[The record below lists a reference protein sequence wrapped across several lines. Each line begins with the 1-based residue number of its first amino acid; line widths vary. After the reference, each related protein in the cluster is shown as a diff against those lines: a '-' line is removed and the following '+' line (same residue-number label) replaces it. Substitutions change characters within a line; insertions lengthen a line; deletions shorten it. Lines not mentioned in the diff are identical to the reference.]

1 MKRKKIIL
9 TSEKLIEKIDN
20 YKTNSRVYVIYFD
33 IMNKKILD
41 DEEFM
46 SMIADNDNLYELENN
61 IFFVRDTPI
70 TIYKALVDAI
80 RKNDDGEHLINKL
93 LPKSLIDFDNNIE
106 YYTDDKINDEIIKNM
121 KL

>member
-1 MKRKKIIL
+1 MKRKRIL
-9 TSEKLIEKIDN
+9 LTTEKLIEKIDN
-20 YKTNSRVYVIYFD
+20 YSNNACIIYFD
-33 IMNKKILD
+33 IMNKKILE

-46 SMIADNDNLYELENN
+46 SFVADGDNCYELEDN

-70 TIYKALVDAI
+70 IVYKALLDAI
-80 RKNDDGEHLINKL
+80 RKNDDVEHSINRL

-106 YYTDDKINDEIIKNM
+106 YYTDDKINDDIIKNI